1 MKLQLES
8 LKTFWK
14 KKPDTSMSIVKRDK
28 SMMMRFK
35 NLEMSLKIKEE
46 KAWLIKVKLDNFKEF
61 WTRESRKPMTKT
73 ERSNNTMKRVT
84 EMIKSLSS

>member
-61 WTRESRKPMTKT
+61 WTRESRKLMTKT
-73 ERSNNTMKRVT
+73 EKSNNTMKRVT